1 MLDSVPMSAL
11 LRAFGEEAGSVA
23 ARLVDRDSAVVADL
37 LSALYARGRAAYP
50 RVVVSEQAF
59 ARHLA
64 RCANGGAVGTASLA
78 EVAAEDVYLACA
90 CAQHVRGAA
99 PAFDRRFGR
108 VIRRAVSR
116 VLATPDERQEAE
128 QRAWQHLL
136 VDETDGPPRIAQ
148 YLGQGPLEKW
158 VSVAAMRVAISFGR
172 TESAERRLREKAIAE
187 ASGVDPEALFAQGKL
202 RTAFEDAVSDALA
215 RLKPRERLV
224 MKLFLVSGMTLDAI
238 GKSLG
243 ITRQA
248 VSKTLAR
255 ARQTI
260 VDQVQASVQ
269 QTLKMTKEDLT
280 SVLRYVA
287 SQLDVSISRVLGK
300 S

>member
-1 MLDSVPMSAL
+1 MSAL
-11 LRAFGEEAGSVA
+11 LRAFAEEPGSVA
-23 ARLVDRDSAVVADL
+23 ARITDCDAVATAEL
-37 LSALYARGRAAYP
+37 LAALYARGRAAHP

-59 ARHLA
+59 GQHLA
-64 RCANGGAVGTASLA
+64 RCANGGSPGNTASLA
-78 EVAAEDVYLACA
+78 EIAAEDVYLACA
-90 CAQHVRGAA
+90 CAARVRGAA
-99 PAFDRRFGR
+99 AAFEARYGR

-116 VLATPDERQEAE
+116 VLDTADERQEAE

-136 VDETDGPPRIAQ
+136 
-148 YLGQGPLEKW
+148 
-158 VSVAAMRVAISFGR
+158 AA
-172 TESAERRLREKAIAE
+172 
-187 ASGVDPEALFAQGKL
+187 
-202 RTAFEDAVSDALA
+202 
-215 RLKPRERLV
+215 LKPRERLV

-255 ARQTI
+255 ARETI
-260 VDQVQASVQ
+260 VERVQASVQ

>member
-1 MLDSVPMSAL
+1 MSAL
-11 LRAFGEEAGSVA
+11 LRAFVEDSGSIA
-23 ARLVDRDSAVVADL
+23 ARIADCDPAATAEL
-37 LSALYARGRAAYP
+37 LAALYARGHAAHP

-59 ARHLA
+59 GRHLA
-64 RCANGGAVGTASLA
+64 RCANGGNMANTASLA

-90 CAQHVRGAA
+90 CATRVRGAQA
-99 PAFDRRFGR
+99 AFEELYGR

-116 VLATPDERQEAE
+116 VLDTADERQEAE
-128 QRAWQHLL
+128 QRAWQHLM
-136 VDETDGPPRIAQ
+136 VEDGAGPPRISQ
-148 YLGQGPLEKW
+148 YLGRGPLEKW
-158 VSVAAMRVAISFGR
+158 ISVASMRVAIAFGR

-187 ASGVDPEALFAQGKL
+187 TSGVDPEALFGRRGL
-202 RTAFEDAVSDALA
+202 RDAFEKAVTDALA
-215 RLKPRERLV
+215 QLKPRERLV

-255 ARQTI
+255 ARATI
-260 VDQVQASVQ
+260 VERVEASVT

-300 S
+300 T

>member
-1 MLDSVPMSAL
+1 MNAL
-11 LRAFGEEAGSVA
+11 LRAFAEEPGSVA
-23 ARLVDRDSAVVADL
+23 ARIADCDAVATAEL
-37 LSALYARGRAAYP
+37 LAALYARGRAAHP

-59 ARHLA
+59 GQHLA
-64 RCANGGAVGTASLA
+64 RCANGGSPGDTASLA
-78 EVAAEDVYLACA
+78 EIAAEDVYLACA
-90 CAQHVRGAA
+90 CAARVRGAQA
-99 PAFDRRFGR
+99 AFEARYGR
-108 VIRRAVSR
+108 VIRRPVSR
-116 VLATPDERQEAE
+116 VLDTADERQEAE
-128 QRAWQHLL
+128 QRAWQNLL
-136 VDETDGPPRIAQ
+136 VDCGDGPPRISQ
-148 YLGQGPLEKW
+148 YLGRGPLEKW
-158 VSVAAMRVAISFGR
+158 ISVAAMRIAISFGR

-187 ASGVDPEALFAQGKL
+187 ASGVDPAALFSKGDLRDAFQSAVIEALA
-202 RTAFEDAVSDALA
+202 A
-215 RLKPRERLV
+215 LKPRERLV

-255 ARQTI
+255 ARETI
-260 VDQVQASVQ
+260 IERVEASVQ
-269 QTLKMTKEDLT
+269 RTLKMTKEDLT

>member
-1 MLDSVPMSAL
+1 MNAL
-11 LRAFGEEAGSVA
+11 LRAFAEEPGSVA
-23 ARLVDRDSAVVADL
+23 ARIADCDAIATAEL
-37 LSALYARGRAAYP
+37 LAALYARGRAAHP
-50 RVVVSEQAF
+50 RVVVSEEAF
-59 ARHLA
+59 GRHLG
-64 RCANGGAVGTASLA
+64 RCACGGGPESTASLA
-78 EVAAEDVYLACA
+78 EIAAEDVYLACA
-90 CAQHVRGAA
+90 CAARARGAA
-99 PAFDRRFGR
+99 AAFEARFGR

-116 VLATPDERQEAE
+116 VLDTADERQEAE

-136 VDETDGPPRIAQ
+136 VVEGGDGPPRISQ
-148 YLGQGPLEKW
+148 YLGRGPLEKW
-158 VSVAAMRVAISFGR
+158 VSVAAMRIAISFGR

-187 ASGVDPEALFAQGKL
+187 TSGVDPEALFSKGEL
-202 RTAFEDAVSDALA
+202 RDAFESAVTEALA
-215 RLKPRERLV
+215 ALKPRERLV

-255 ARQTI
+255 ARETI
-260 VDQVQASVQ
+260 VERVDASVQ

-280 SVLRYVA
+280 SILRYVA

>member
-1 MLDSVPMSAL
+1 MSGL
-11 LRAFGEEAGSVA
+11 LRSFGDEPGTAA
-23 ARLVDRDSAVVADL
+23 ARLAERDAVATAEL
-37 LSALYARGRAAYP
+37 LAALYARGRAAHP

-59 ARHLA
+59 GRHLA
-64 RCANGGAVGTASLA
+64 RCANGGSADNIASLA
-78 EVAAEDVYLACA
+78 EIAAEDVYLACA
-90 CAQHVRGAA
+90 CAERVRGAA
-99 PAFDRRFGR
+99 AAFEERYGR

-116 VLATPDERQEAE
+116 VLDTADECQEAE

-136 VDETDGPPRIAQ
+136 VDVTEGPPRISR
-148 YLGQGPLEKW
+148 YLGRGPLEKW
-158 VSVAAMRVAISFGR
+158 VSVASMRIAISFGR
-172 TESAERRLREKAIAE
+172 TESAERHLREKAIAE
-187 ASGVDPEALFAQGKL
+187 ASGVDPEALFAKGKL
-202 RTAFEDAVSDALA
+202 RDAFESAVTEALA

-287 SQLDVSISRVLGK
+287 SQLDVSISRVLSK
-300 S
+300 P